1 MLLPVV
7 MAGGSGTRLWPL
19 SRTLYPKQ
27 FLSLNSRLTM
37 LQETLRRLDRVEH
50 TPALVICNESHRFI
64 VAEQLRKEGLQ
75 HSGILLE
82 PEGRNTAPA
91 VALAALQAQITGEDP
106 ILLVLAADHEI
117 QDQDNFTR
125 AMLAAKEFAEKGK
138 LVTFGI
144 VPTSPETGYGY
155 IKSGDI
161 LDINGQNGYKVAAF
175 VEKPELKLAEKYL
188 AEGGYLWNSGMFM
201 FKASVF
207 LNELRKFRPDI
218 LSACQNALASSK
230 QDLDFV
236 RVNSEA
242 FSCCPEESID
252 YAVME
257 KTAEAVVMPLSAKWS
272 DVGSWS
278 ALWEISSK
286 DDSGNAIRG
295 DVLVEDSTDS
305 YLYSQ
310 HRLIGAVG
318 VKDLVVVE
326 TKDAV
331 LVAHKDK
338 VQQVKDIVAQLKKSK
353 RSEYLQHREIFRP
366 WGSHDTIAEGKRY
379 QVKQVI
385 VLPGHTT
392 AKQIHYHRTE
402 HWVVVSGTAKVH
414 LDDKTYLVSENES
427 TFIPVGVPHAIENPG
442 KIPLEIIEVRSGV
455 YLQEDDVVRVSS
467 SGVGY

>member
-1 MLLPVV
+1 MLLPVI

-27 FLSLNSRLTM
+27 FLSLNSSMTM
-37 LQETLRRLDRVEH
+37 LQETLRRLEKVQH
-50 TPALVICNESHRFI
+50 SPALVICNESHRFI

-82 PEGRNTAPA
+82 PDGRNTAPA
-91 VALAALQAQITGEDP
+91 VALAALQAIADGDDP

-117 QDQDNFTR
+117 QDEENFT
-125 AMLAAKEFAEKGK
+125 LAIGEAEKFANQGK

-144 VPTSPETGYGY
+144 IPTSPETGYGY
-155 IKSGDI
+155 IKTGEKLNGD
-161 LDINGQNGYKVAAF
+161 GYRVAAF
-175 VEKPELKLAEKYL
+175 IEKPELTLAKEYL
-188 AEGGYLWNSGMFM
+188 TDGGYLWNSGMFM

-207 LNELRKFRPDI
+207 LEELERFRPDI
-218 LSACQNALASSK
+218 LSACKKSLANSK
-230 QDLDFV
+230 HDLDFI
-236 RVNSEA
+236 RLDNNE
-242 FSCCPEESID
+242 FQCCPEDSID

-257 KTAEAVVMPLSAKWS
+257 NTAEAVVVPLDAKWS

-278 ALWEISSK
+278 ALWEISPK
-286 DDSGNAIRG
+286 DKDGNAIRG
-295 DVLVEDSTDS
+295 DVLLQNASGS

-310 HRLIGAVG
+310 HRLIGVVG

-331 LVAHKDK
+331 LVAHKDS
-338 VQQVKDIVAQLKKSK
+338 VQQVKSIVAQLKEKN

-366 WGSHDTIAEGKRY
+366 WGSHDTIAEGQRY
-379 QVKQVI
+379 QVKHVI
-385 VLPGHTT
+385 VMPGQIT

-414 LDDKTYLVSENES
+414 FEDKTCLVSENES
-427 TFIPVGVPHAIENPG
+427 TYIPVGVPHAIENPG

-455 YLQEDDVVRVSS
+455 YLEEDDVVRVSS

>member
-27 FLSLNSRLTM
+27 FLSLNTNLTM
-37 LQETLRRLDRVEH
+37 LQETLRRLHGIEH
-50 TPALVICNESHRFI
+50 QPALIICNEAHRFI
-64 VAEQLRKEGLQ
+64 VAEQLRKGDLK
-75 HSGILLE
+75 HSGIMLE
-82 PEGRNTAPA
+82 PAGRNTAPA
-91 VALAALQAQITGEDP
+91 VTLAALHALADGNDP
-106 ILLVLAADHEI
+106 IMLVLAADHEI
-117 QDQDNFTR
+117 QDEISFTQ
-125 AMLAAKEFAEKGK
+125 ALECAEKFALQGK

-144 VPTSPETGYGY
+144 VPTIPETGYGY
-155 IKSGDI
+155 IHTGEKISEG
-161 LDINGQNGYKVAAF
+161 GYTVAGF
-175 VEKPELKLAEKYL
+175 VEKPEKPLAEQYL
-188 AEGGYLWNSGMFM
+188 ASGDYLWNSGMFM

-207 LNELRKFRPDI
+207 LKELKKFRPDI
-218 LSACQNALASSK
+218 YASCQSSLSNSCI
-230 QDLDFV
+230 DLDFI
-236 RVNSEA
+236 RLDSEH
-242 FSCCPEESID
+242 FNHCPEESID

-257 KTAEAVVMPLSAKWS
+257 KTSDAVVVPLDAKWS

-286 DDSGNAIRG
+286 DSQGNAIRG
-295 DVLVEDSTDS
+295 DVLTEDSSDS

-338 VQQVKDIVAQLKKSK
+338 VQQVKGIVAQLKSRN

-366 WGSHDTIAEGKRY
+366 WGSHDTIAEGERF
-379 QVKQVI
+379 QVKHVI
-385 VLPGHTT
+385 VMPGQTT
-392 AKQIHYHRTE
+392 AMQIHFHRTE

-414 LDDKTYLVSENES
+414 LDNKSYLIPENES
-427 TFIPVGVPHAIENPG
+427 TYIPVGVPHSIENPG
-442 KIPLEIIEVRSGV
+442 KIPLEIIEVRSGT
-455 YLQEDDVVRVSS
+455 YLEEDDVVRISS
-467 SGVGY
+467 DGLGY

>member
-37 LQETLRRLDRVEH
+37 LQETLRRLEH
-50 TPALVICNESHRFI
+50 LEHSPALIICNEAHRFI
-64 VAEQLRKEGLQ
+64 VAEQMRKEGLK

-82 PEGRNTAPA
+82 PVGRNTAPA
-91 VALAALQAQITGEDP
+91 VALAALKALMSGEDP

-117 QDQDNFTR
+117 QDEERFTQ
-125 AMLAAKEFAEKGK
+125 AVKEASIFAEEGK

-144 VPTSPETGYGY
+144 VPSAPETGYGY
-155 IKSGDI
+155 IKVGEE
-161 LDINGQNGYKVAAF
+161 LKGNGFEVEAF
-175 VEKPELKLAEKYL
+175 IEKPELTVATQYMQ
-188 AEGGYLWNSGMFM
+188 AGGYLWNSGMFM
-201 FKASVF
+201 FKASAF
-207 LNELRKFRPDI
+207 LDELRQYRPDI
-218 LSACQNALASSK
+218 LSTCEQSLSQSTY
-230 QDLDFV
+230 DLDFI
-236 RVNSEA
+236 RLNCEI
-242 FSCCPEESID
+242 FETCPDDSID

-257 KTAEAVVMPLSAKWS
+257 KTAKAVVVPLNAKWS

-278 ALWEISSK
+278 ALWEISQK
-286 DDSGNAIRG
+286 DEQGNATRG
-295 DVLVEDSTDS
+295 DVLLEDASDS
-305 YLYSQ
+305 YIYSQ

-331 LVAHKDK
+331 LVAHKDHVQK
-338 VQQVKDIVAQLKKSK
+338 VKNIVSQLKNSN

-366 WGSHDTIAEGKRY
+366 WGSHDTIAEGQRY
-379 QVKQVI
+379 QVKHVI
-385 VLPGHTT
+385 VLPGQVT

-402 HWVVVSGTAKVH
+402 HWIVVSGTAKVH
-414 LDDKTYLVSENES
+414 LEDKIYLVSENES
-427 TFIPVGVPHAIENPG
+427 TYIPVGVPHAIENPG
-442 KIPLEIIEVRSGV
+442 KIPLEIIEVRSGI
-455 YLQEDDVVRVSS
+455 YLEEDDVVRVSS

>member
-37 LQETLRRLDRVEH
+37 LQETLRRLDKVEH
-50 TPALVICNESHRFI
+50 KPALVICNESHRFI
-64 VAEQLRKEGLQ
+64 VAEQLRKEGLK

-82 PEGRNTAPA
+82 PVGRNTAPA
-91 VALAALQAQITGEDP
+91 VALAALQAMVTGDDP

-117 QDQDNFTR
+117 QNEDNFID
-125 AMLAAKEFAEKGK
+125 AVLAAKNFAEQGK

-155 IKSGDI
+155 IKSGEY
-161 LDINGQNGYKVAAF
+161 LDGKGYKVAAF
-175 VEKPELKLAEKYL
+175 VEKPELHVAQQYISD
-188 AEGGYLWNSGMFM
+188 GGYLWNSGMFM
-201 FKASVF
+201 FRASVF
-207 LNELRKFRPDI
+207 INELKKFRPDI
-218 LSACQNALASSK
+218 LSSCQRSLSSSI
-230 QDLDFV
+230 QDLDFI
-236 RVNSEA
+236 RLDNAS

-257 KTAEAVVMPLSAKWS
+257 KTAEAVVVPLNAQWS

-286 DDSGNAIRG
+286 DQSGNAIRG
-295 DVLVEDSTDS
+295 DVLVEDATDS

-318 VKDLVVVE
+318 IKDLVVVE

-338 VQQVKDIVAQLKKSK
+338 VQQVKNIVAQLKKNN
-353 RSEYLQHREIFRP
+353 RTEYLQHREIFRP
-366 WGSHDTIAEGKRY
+366 WGSHDTIAEGPRF
-379 QVKQVI
+379 QVKHVI
-385 VLPGHTT
+385 VLPGHIT

-402 HWVVVSGTAKVH
+402 HWIVVSGTAKVH
-414 LDDKTYLVSENES
+414 LEDKTYLVSENES
-427 TFIPVGVPHAIENPG
+427 TYIPVGVPHAIENPG

-455 YLQEDDVVRVSS
+455 YLEEDDVIRVSS